1 MTAFNI
7 VEDIIETYEVRTE
20 SDVMSSVIAV
30 YTLAKQFGFS
40 TPSVSE
46 LSTVVSELGTNII
59 RYAQSGVISV
69 WKLEGEDEL
78 GIKVVAQDN
87 GPGIEDI
94 NKALEENYS
103 TGRSLGLGLPGVK
116 RMVDEFDIETGVGK
130 GTRIQ
135 VVKWRE

>member
-1 MTAFNI
+1 
-7 VEDIIETYEVRTE
+7 
-20 SDVMSSVIAV
+20 
-30 YTLAKQFGFS
+30 
-40 TPSVSE
+40 
-46 LSTVVSELGTNII
+46 
-59 RYAQSGVISV
+59 VISV

-78 GIKVVAQDN
+78 GIKVIAQDN

-94 NKALEENYS
+94 AKALEENYS

-116 RMVDEFDIETGVGK
+116 RMVDEFDIETAVGK